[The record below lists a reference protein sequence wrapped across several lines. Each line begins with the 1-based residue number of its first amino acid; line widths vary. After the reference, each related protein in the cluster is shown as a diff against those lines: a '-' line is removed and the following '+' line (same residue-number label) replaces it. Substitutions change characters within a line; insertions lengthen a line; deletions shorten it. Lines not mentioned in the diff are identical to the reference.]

1 MVEVGGPADC
11 LHGDFNR
18 HLTNASGQ
26 AQHSLARG
34 GSCWYSE
41 HLLEGDSLYLVSW
54 VATDIHF
61 IFNVHPHPPLI
72 ANCWIV
78 TDAEHCLPELR

>member
-1 MVEVGGPADC
+1 MQVD
-11 LHGDFNR
+11 R
-18 HLTNASGQ
+18 HNILW
-26 AQHSLARG
+26 HR

-41 HLLEGDSLYLVSW
+41 HLLEGDSLYLDSW

-61 IFNVHPHPPLI
+61 IFNVNFFFLLS

-78 TDAEHCLPELR
+78 TDAECCLPELR